1 LFDCITEKTN
11 DSFKEDGADA
21 KFPAKCSANQ
31 SLGKTPIIFQPM
43 NEAANK

>member
-1 LFDCITEKTN
+1 LFDCITGKTN
-11 DSFKEDGADA
+11 DSFKEDGAD
-21 KFPAKCSANQ
+21 AKCSANQ